1 MNDLLTLDDVAKS
14 LDCAPETISAK
25 LAAHELPGVKVGRSW
40 RIPVQAL
47 IEHLNAEAR
56 RNVRSSKQ
64 SAAPSVPV
72 AVQKTAVPARRN
84 PPKLVR
90 IAGGAA

>member
-56 RNVRSSKQ
+56 RNVRSK
-64 SAAPSVPV
+64 PDKPPPVPA
-72 AVQKTAVPARRN
+72 AVQKTATPERRC
-84 PPKLVR
+84 PPKLVER
-90 IAGGAA
+90 RDEE